1 MASNFDVFVHRNSDN
16 LHFIITG
23 DFDDTSA
30 YELFHSL
37 RKNYM
42 GEYKVF
48 FHTSRLRQVYPFGA
62 EIFANSLRTFGL
74 DRKSLIFTGDYGAQI
89 APEGSI
95 CL

>member
-1 MASNFDVFVHRNSDN
+1 MAANFEVFVHRNSDN
-16 LHFIITG
+16 LHLIITG
-23 DFDDTSA
+23 DFDDGSA

-48 FHTSRLRQVYPFGA
+48 LHTSRLRQICPSGVETFS
-62 EIFANSLRTFGL
+62 NSLRTFGL